1 MPKYKRRRINPPN
14 RIVFVKKLLGI
25 IFILFGF
32 FLLYKP
38 FIAQTNTITKEPIIA
53 DKAFEKESKES
64 DIQGI
69 IIPRLNIDLSVEP
82 SKIIDG
88 YWEVSE
94 TTASHGEG
102 SANPGEG
109 GNVVVFAHAR
119 SGLFLNLRNIKKDD
133 EVYILT
139 DDKEYKYK
147 VSDITSVYPSDITTI
162 APTDS
167 EVLTLFTCSG
177 FFDEKRLI
185 VKAVTQPDR
194 Q

>member
-1 MPKYKRRRINPPN
+1 MRQYKRGMKTLG
-14 RIVFVKKLLGI
+14 VLL
-25 IFILFGF
+25 ILVGF

-38 FIAQTNTITKEPIIA
+38 FIADTKSFTKEPIVA
-53 DKAFEKESKES
+53 DIAFEEKSEQSEVS
-64 DIQGI
+64 EI
-69 IIPRLNIDLSVEP
+69 IVPRLGIDLAVTP

-102 SANPGEG
+102 SANPGEN

-119 SGLFLNLRNIKKDD
+119 SGMFLNLRNIKKDD

-139 DDKEYKYK
+139 GDKKHTYK
-147 VSDITSVYPSDITTI
+147 VSEIVSVYPDDITSV

-167 EVLTLFTCSG
+167 EALTLFTCSG

-185 VKAVTQPDR
+185 VKALPLF
-194 Q
+194 